1 MDKHGNDNLIKG
13 YLDRAEFY
21 LSNLKK
27 LIENKNYKYKRSQRK
42 DFFMSGLKQLIEKQN
57 DENVQ
62 LKRKNSTLETENINL
77 ARIIKNCNLENAS
90 MAETQVKLLNKIVK
104 LEKDLMYKSFKLKK
118 INSCTCEKTLPE
130 KYEPSKK
137 SVKDIATESRVTFSG
152 SPSVISLNDFNEN
165 SSKDNDLPT
174 KNSQLQLLIE
184 NSTENRTVIEA
195 GNSIFNNNIPKR
207 IDVKSMQVETD
218 GCINENLRDCEKL
231 DSSENSNMCDNNSR
245 QNPTRNQK
253 EACTKETKAKFPIE
267 CRDGQ
272 QICDEIR
279 LYSQINLNTQEF
291 SSDLLKNLKSNLNEE
306 KVAKIKLQIPK
317 VHSEMHHLHSNDDN
331 PTKLDNSSIESA
343 VKKNGNTIFNQ
354 PISKIVDFEP
364 MQIESDEFINE
375 NLNTGGNS
383 SMSDNSLPQGPTK
396 GNVETGPKFPVEVRS
411 NQQSYNEFQS
421 NNETDL
427 NTKEVASDL
436 LINIKRNLNEE
447 KVSKIKLQMPKLHSE
462 MHHLHSNN
470 ENPTKL
476 DNSSIE
482 SAVKSRTPKMNRQN
496 SSEKESSARKIPRLD
511 RHHKSQIG
519 EKPFGE
525 KKLESKVS
533 SVEII
538 LDSYQRI
545 YNRKYVK
552 SWESVKEFKDWLAPS
567 QNGAMAYCKWC
578 KVKLIP
584 KKHNLKEHS
593 KSNKHELVKY
603 KRNSA
608 NQ

>member
-411 NQQSYNEFQS
+411 NQQSYNEFQPY
-421 NNETDL
+421 NETDL
-427 NTKEVASDL
+427 NTKGSIPN
-436 LINIKRNLNEE
+436 INW
-447 KVSKIKLQMPKLHSE
+447 
-462 MHHLHSNN
+462 
-470 ENPTKL
+470 
-476 DNSSIE
+476 
-482 SAVKSRTPKMNRQN
+482 QN
-496 SSEKESSARKIPRLD
+496 SSERESLARKNPGLD
-511 RHHKSQIG
+511 RHQRTHIG
-519 EKPFGE
+519 EKPCGE
-525 KKLESKVS
+525 KKLESKVPL
-533 SVEII
+533 VEVI
-538 LDSYQRI
+538 LDNYQPKKQE
-545 YNRKYVK
+545 YKKYLK
-552 SWESVKEFKDWLAPS
+552 SWESVYEIKDWLTSS
-567 QNGAMAYCKWC
+567 QNGTKAYCKWC
-578 KVKLIP
+578 KIEIMA
-584 KKHNLKEHS
+584 KKSNLMKHS
-593 KSNKHELVKY
+593 KSYRHDRAKNKLNLTNK
-603 KRNSA
+603 S
-608 NQ
+608 